1 MRRAPRRRS
10 GPRGEAQEAPS
21 ESVTSGPS
29 SALQETFER
38 GLRFLVTA
46 LALHEDHRSGPATVS
61 AACDA
66 IRCFMV
72 ILEAA
77 AQRSLPDPE
86 GEVRRLRDQLEALL
100 TTEQGAEEAMMNAV
114 EAARLA
120 RDAAAAL
127 LPRL

>member
-1 MRRAPRRRS
+1 M
-10 GPRGEAQEAPS
+10 
-21 ESVTSGPS
+21 TSGPQGE
-29 SALQETFER
+29 LQEAFER
-38 GLRFLVTA
+38 GLRFLAAA

-72 ILEAA
+72 VLEAA
-77 AQRSLPDPE
+77 AQRHLPDPE
-86 GEVRRLRDQLEALL
+86 GDIRRLRAQLEALL
-100 TTEQGAEEAMMNAV
+100 TPRQGAEEAMLNAV

-120 RDAAAAL
+120 RDTAAGL